1 MSAMYMKLTAMV
13 RHNWDLLVEF
23 VDITEQRHIFLL
35 SAGIAFNQMLC
46 LIPTVLLAVSVLSG
60 LLDEHATRQTLE
72 IILTQLIPQNIV
84 AADYAQVVLHEVDAV
99 FNYRT
104 VAGWI
109 AAVALLWLASA
120 LFGSM
125 RSGLN
130 AIFHVPTPRFFI
142 WYKIKDLLLTVIVSV
157 LILLATVVTPLLS
170 LVDQNWHQAL
180 AQLNWMW
187 LDTVGT
193 RMISISMTTVMFL
206 VLYRFIPNRRLPWI
220 IVLLS
225 TAIAVSLWELA
236 RVVFTWYVN
245 SASNLSLFYG
255 GYLALASL
263 ALWFYYSSFIFLIAA
278 EIAQF
283 IYVRKVEKRSPT
295 P

>member
-1 MSAMYMKLTAMV
+1 MSTMFTNTAKTV
-13 RHNWDLLVEF
+13 KHYWRLVVEF
-23 VDITEQRHIFLL
+23 IDITEQRHIFLL

-46 LIPTVLLAVSVLSG
+46 LIPTVLLAISLLGG
-60 LLDEHATRQTLE
+60 LLDEQATRQTFQ
-72 IILTQLIPQNIV
+72 IILEQIIPQNII

-104 VAGWI
+104 AAGWI

-130 AIFHVPTPRFFI
+130 AIFHIPTPRFFF
-142 WYKIKDLLLTVIVSV
+142 WYKIKDLLLTIIVTV
-157 LILLATVVTPLLS
+157 LILVATVATPLLS
-170 LVDQNWHQAL
+170 LVDKNWHQVL
-180 AQLNWMW
+180 TQINWMW
-187 LDTVGT
+187 LDTLGSRLV
-193 RMISISMTTVMFL
+193 SVSMTSVLFL
-206 VLYRFIPNRRLPWI
+206 VLYRFVPNKRLPWQ
-220 IVLLS
+220 IVILS
-225 TAIAVSLWELA
+225 TVIAVALWEIA
-236 RVVFTWYVN
+236 RIVFTWYVN

-278 EIAQF
+278 ELAQF
-283 IYVRKVEKRSPT
+283 VYTRRVEKRSPT